1 MVEIHS
7 LTPGLGEEHVT
18 ASQAHVEALPGA
30 ALAAVGGEDQLLQ
43 AGGAR
48 LGLAVVSLSVTNW
61 PPSRAPRYGV

>member
-7 LTPGLGEEHVT
+7 LTPWLGEDYVT

-43 AGGAR
+43 AGGA
-48 LGLAVVSLSVTNW
+48 
-61 PPSRAPRYGV
+61 